1 MKFFGFF
8 AEKYTNGITKTE
20 SPKIHNKEN
29 IVVSYINVNP
39 SFLIDILGK
48 NETQINKLYSII
60 KDLFKEKYFY
70 TKLELLQNLS
80 KDSKYSIDA
89 INLAL
94 TNIINDSN
102 MIIKDKYNKK
112 GYLINIDDLYI
123 FQPIVLNNKNSSL
136 LQKHIQ

>member
-48 NETQINKLYSII
+48 NETQIIVGTTPI
-60 KDLFKEKYFY
+60 EKKPKYLVKKIWL
-70 TKLELLQNLS
+70 TDALS
-80 KDSKYSIDA
+80 KSY
-89 INLAL
+89 
-94 TNIINDSN
+94 
-102 MIIKDKYNKK
+102 
-112 GYLINIDDLYI
+112 
-123 FQPIVLNNKNSSL
+123 FE
-136 LQKHIQ
+136 

>member
-48 NETQINKLYSII
+48 NETQIIVGTTPI
-60 KDLFKEKYFY
+60 EK
-70 TKLELLQNLS
+70 KP
-80 KDSKYSIDA
+80 KY
-89 INLAL
+89 LV
-94 TNIINDSN
+94 
-102 MIIKDKYNKK
+102 KK
-112 GYLINIDDLYI
+112 I
-123 FQPIVLNNKNSSL
+123 
-136 LQKHIQ
+136 